1 MTPAEP
7 REVRGAVLRHDL
19 LLAAGIAA
27 VELVLLV
34 INPVS
39 AVTGGRGLLI
49 AIGWLAIVYA
59 VLPWR
64 RLYPWFVVNVVALHT
79 LVASFDPATLPG
91 SAVGVMLVT
100 YTVASRRQLSAAV
113 TATLA
118 IWVPA
123 TLVMVVT
130 GGPELPNVNMPVA
143 YSAIGNL
150 MVALIVFFVGR
161 TVHIRRAYVA
171 ALEDR
176 ATTAEANQRT
186 LAEQAVAEERRRIAR
201 ELHDVVAHH
210 VSVMSVLATGTRRTM
225 RRDPAAADE
234 ALTTI
239 EETGRVALREMRRL
253 LTVLRTEAEPAGELE
268 PQPGLPGLSAL
279 CEQIREAGLP
289 VGLTVAGEP
298 GPLDPGVA
306 LTVYRI
312 VQEALTNALKHAGP
326 AATAEVRLNFTPKE
340 LTIEISDNGR
350 GPHPSG
356 DDHIGHGLL
365 GMRERISLYG
375 GTLRTGPRPGGGY
388 RVSVCIPMDNVGA
401 SHS

>member
-1 MTPAEP
+1 M
-7 REVRGAVLRHDL
+7 LRHDL